1 MIEKEL
7 VIEKRGHYEVIDFLK
22 GFSIFTIVIMHLIQ
36 CYMNEIPSSIDK
48 LASFGGSGV
57 HVFIFCSGFGLYYS
71 WLQNSI
77 GNIEF
82 LKRRFIKVYV
92 PYAVVVCVSF
102 IIPYIDSGENERLL
116 PVYHGG
122 FL

>member
-57 HVFIFCSGFGLYYS
+57 HVVLCQDLV
-71 WLQNSI
+71 QV
-77 GNIEF
+77 
-82 LKRRFIKVYV
+82 KM
-92 PYAVVVCVSF
+92 SF
-102 IIPYIDSGENERLL
+102 SSS
-116 PVYHGG
+116 
-122 FL
+122 